1 MGTSKREQIF
11 HDNVGL
17 IYRVISD
24 NYSWV
29 KTSQWYDD
37 VFNEAS
43 IGLLHSIDNFDNSKG
58 VKFSSYAYR
67 NVYFFIQM
75 YINKVVQQKRKYNRR
90 IEDENGKLIKYTAD
104 YMSAEI
110 CSYNSIVSEGS
121 EEVGELIN
129 SVPFMQDEQG
139 YIDVENNIVIEHAFA
154 LLKDLQ
160 NTGQRKYNH
169 IHDVAL
175 LKMKNLSNEKIGA
188 IIGKSRTYVNNKFNL
203 AIEIIRKDI
212 A

>member
-11 HDNVGL
+11 HDNIGL
-17 IYRVISD
+17 VHRVINS
-24 NYSWV
+24 NYGWTKV
-29 KTSQWYDD
+29 SQYKDD
-37 VFNEAS
+37 VFNEGCIA
-43 IGLLHSIDNFDNSKG
+43 LLHSIDNFDNSKG
-58 VKFSSYAYR
+58 IQFSTYAYK
-67 NVYFFIQM
+67 NIYFFIQM

-90 IEDENGKLIKYTAD
+90 VEDEKGKLIKYTTD

-110 CSYNSIVSEGS
+110 CSYNSMISEGS
-121 EEVGELIN
+121 EEIGELIN

-139 YIDVENNIVIEHAFA
+139 YIDVENNIIIEHAFT
-154 LLKDLQ
+154 LLKNLQ

-169 IHDVAL
+169 VHDVAL

-203 AIEIIRKDI
+203 AIEIIRKNI

>member
-1 MGTSKREQIF
+1 MSKREEIF
-11 HDNVGL
+11 NNNIGL
-17 IYRVISD
+17 VHRVINS
-24 NYSWV
+24 NYSWT
-29 KTSQWYDD
+29 KTSQYKDD
-37 VFNEAS
+37 VFNEGCIA
-43 IGLLHSIDNFDNSKG
+43 LLHSIDNFDNSKG
-58 VKFSSYAYR
+58 IQFSTYAYK
-67 NVYFFIQM
+67 NIYFFIQM

-90 IEDENGKLIKYTAD
+90 IEDENGKLIRYTAD

-139 YIDVENNIVIEHAFA
+139 YIDVENSIIIEYAFT
-154 LLKDLQ
+154 LLKNLQ
-160 NTGQRKYNH
+160 NTRQRKYNH
-169 IHDVAL
+169 IHDIAL

-188 IIGKSRTYVNNKFNL
+188 MIGKSRTYVNNKFNF
-203 AIEIIRKDI
+203 AIEIIKKNI

>member
-11 HDNVGL
+11 YDNVGL

-43 IGLLHSIDNFDNSKG
+43 IGLLHSIDNFDSSKG

-75 YINKVVQQKRKYNRR
+75 YINKIVQQKRKYNRR
-90 IEDENGKLIKYTAD
+90 VEDESGKLIKYTAD

-110 CSYNSIVSEGS
+110 CSYNSMVSEGN
-121 EEVGELIN
+121 EEIGELIN
-129 SVPFMQDEQG
+129 STPFMQDEQG
-139 YIDVENNIVIEHAFA
+139 YIDVENNIIIEHAFT
-154 LLKDLQ
+154 LLKNLQ

-175 LKMKNLSNEKIGA
+175 LKMKNLSNEKIGQL
-188 IIGKSRTYVNNKFNL
+188 IGKSRTYVNNKFNF
-203 AIEIIRKDI
+203 AIEIIKKNI

>member
-1 MGTSKREQIF
+1 MGTSKREEIF
-11 HDNVGL
+11 NNNVGL

-67 NVYFFIQM
+67 NIYFFIQM

-90 IEDENGKLIKYTAD
+90 VEDENGKLIKYTAD

-110 CSYNSIVSEGS
+110 CSYNSMVSEGS
-121 EEVGELIN
+121 EEIGELIN

-139 YIDVENNIVIEHAFA
+139 YIDVENSIIIEHAFT
-154 LLKDLQ
+154 LLKNLQ

-169 IHDVAL
+169 IHDVTL

-203 AIEIIRKDI
+203 AIEIIRKNI